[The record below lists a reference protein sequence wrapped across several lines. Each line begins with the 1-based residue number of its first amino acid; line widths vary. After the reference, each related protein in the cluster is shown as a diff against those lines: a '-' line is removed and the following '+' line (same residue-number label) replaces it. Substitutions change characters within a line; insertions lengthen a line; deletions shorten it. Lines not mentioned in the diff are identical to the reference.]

1 MLTTCPE
8 CRTTFRVARE
18 QLESHRGLVRC
29 GYCRAVFNGYDTLL
43 PEFQEPTAAAADE
56 IPSTDL
62 SLESSTPPKAAAES
76 VGEPI
81 QAEPVATPG
90 TDVEAM
96 WQKDHGADETS
107 GPEPA
112 DDDAFAVLGG
122 EIPRLDAY
130 REAAVLEQAEETV
143 PDSPAPVLQQDETPD
158 AILLSDLSIRD
169 RMEPER
175 RLWKSVLFSLLS
187 LLLALTL
194 LGQLAYWLRGP
205 IVEWLPEARP
215 IFEQACRD
223 MGCRIPLSRQLEWI
237 KVESSALES
246 DPEQPNRVKLKVDFS
261 NRSRLVQAWPCF
273 ILRLSDLRGS
283 SLAQRAFW
291 PKDYLP
297 KTKRESA
304 GMAAMSE
311 MEFQLDL
318 DLGGLLAAGYE
329 VKPQY
334 P

>member
-8 CRTTFRVARE
+8 CRTTFRVVRE
-18 QLESHRGLVRC
+18 QLESRCGLVRC
-29 GYCRAVFNGYDTLL
+29 GYCRAVFNAYDTLL
-43 PEFQEPTAAAADE
+43 PEFEAPLSAAVDENPPADIPIDGLPPEAVVEPVVEPTPAEPAAIPEADE
-56 IPSTDL
+56 
-62 SLESSTPPKAAAES
+62 
-76 VGEPI
+76 EPM
-81 QAEPVATPG
+81 P
-90 TDVEAM
+90 
-96 WQKDHGADETS
+96 HETH

-112 DDDAFAVLGG
+112 DDDTFAVLGG

-130 REAAVLEQAEETV
+130 RPE
-143 PDSPAPVLQQDETPD
+143 PDSPLPMLRPDETPD
-158 AILLSDLSIRD
+158 AILLSDLPTRD
-169 RMEPER
+169 RIEPER
-175 RLWKSVLFSLLS
+175 RLWKPVLFGLLS

-215 IFEQACRD
+215 TFEQACRNLD
-223 MGCRIPLSRQLEWI
+223 CRIPLSRQLEQI

-261 NRSRLVQAWPCF
+261 NRSQVVQAWPCF

-283 SLAQRAFW
+283 SLARRVFW

-318 DLGGLLAAGYE
+318 DLGGLSAAGYE
-329 VKPQY
+329 VKPLY